1 MNPLPRLNHELKF
14 ETASSK
20 SLRSRKEVPEMLTL
34 YALVLTDSLHLPT
47 IIGYFNTRPAACQ
60 ARQSA
65 HAWLKGESQSV
76 ESLKCFSNAAMN
88 ILDQCRTAIE
98 KNPAHYVDLRVKPAD
113 DLSDPETTPF
123 RVYYETATG
132 DRHFT
137 VIETITDLT
146 ATRIVSHTVPNCT
159 VIVTAFPGE
168 YVETVGYTEVKSE
181 MLDALALHQPKPTAD
196 SLAEFA
202 KLAESG
208 TITRSQFE
216 TFAYH
221 AVNSP
226 LPNENFTDLNAL
238 ADTLRKALDEGT
250 QIIL

>member
-1 MNPLPRLNHELKF
+1 MLN
-14 ETASSK
+14 S
-20 SLRSRKEVPEMLTL
+20 L

-47 IIGYFNTRPAACQ
+47 IIGYFNTRPAASQ
-60 ARQSA
+60 AHQSA
-65 HAWLKGESQSV
+65 RAWLEGKSQSV
-76 ESLKCFSNAAMN
+76 ESLKCFSAAAMN
-88 ILDQCRTAIE
+88 ILDQCHTAIE
-98 KNPAHYVDLRVKPAD
+98 KNPAHYIDLRIRPVD

-137 VIETITDLT
+137 VMETVTDLT
-146 ATRIVSHTVPNCT
+146 ASRIVSHTVPDCT
-159 VIVTAFPGE
+159 VIVTAFPDE
-168 YVETVGYTEVKSE
+168 HVETVGYTEVKPE
-181 MLDALALHQPKPTAD
+181 MLDALALHQPKPTAS
-196 SLAEFA
+196 SLIEFA

-208 TITRSQFE
+208 TISRSQFE
-216 TFAYH
+216 TFAHH

>member
-1 MNPLPRLNHELKF
+1 MLN
-14 ETASSK
+14 S
-20 SLRSRKEVPEMLTL
+20 L
-34 YALVLTDSLHLPT
+34 YALILTDSLHLPT

-65 HAWLKGESQSV
+65 RAWLENESQSV
-76 ESLKCFSNAAMN
+76 EDLKCFSNAAVN
-88 ILDQCRTAIE
+88 VLDQCRTAIE
-98 KNPAHYVDLRVKPAD
+98 KNPAHYLDLRIRPAD
-113 DLSDPETTPF
+113 DLFDPETTPF

-137 VIETITDLT
+137 TLETITDLT

-159 VIVTAFPGE
+159 VIVTAFPDE
-168 YVETVGYTEVKSE
+168 HVETVGYTEVKPE

-196 SLAEFA
+196 SLIEFA
-202 KLAESG
+202 KLADSG

-216 TFAYH
+216 TFAHH

>member
-1 MNPLPRLNHELKF
+1 MLN
-14 ETASSK
+14 S
-20 SLRSRKEVPEMLTL
+20 L
-34 YALVLTDSLHLPT
+34 YALILTDSLHLST

-65 HAWLKGESQSV
+65 RAWLEDESQSI
-76 ESLKCFSNAAMN
+76 ESLKCFSAAAVN

-98 KNPAHYVDLRVKPAD
+98 KNPAHYVDLRIRPAD

-137 VIETITDLT
+137 VMEAITDLT
-146 ATRIVSHTVPNCT
+146 ASRIVSHTVPNCT
-159 VIVTAFPGE
+159 VIVTAFPDE
-168 YVETVGYTEVKSE
+168 HVETVGYTEVKPE

-196 SLAEFA
+196 SLIEFA
-202 KLAESG
+202 KLADSG

-216 TFAYH
+216 TFAHH

-238 ADTLRKALDEGT
+238 ANTLRKSLDEGT

>member
-1 MNPLPRLNHELKF
+1 
-14 ETASSK
+14 
-20 SLRSRKEVPEMLTL
+20 
-34 YALVLTDSLHLPT
+34 
-47 IIGYFNTRPAACQ
+47 
-60 ARQSA
+60 
-65 HAWLKGESQSV
+65 
-76 ESLKCFSNAAMN
+76 MN
-88 ILDQCRTAIE
+88 ILDQCCTAIE
-98 KNPAHYVDLRVKPAD
+98 KNPAHYIDLRVKPVD

-123 RVYYETATG
+123 RVYYETAAG
-132 DRHFT
+132 DRYFT
-137 VIETITDLT
+137 
-146 ATRIVSHTVPNCT
+146 
-159 VIVTAFPGE
+159 
-168 YVETVGYTEVKSE
+168 
-181 MLDALALHQPKPTAD
+181 KPTAA

>member
-1 MNPLPRLNHELKF
+1 MLN
-14 ETASSK
+14 S
-20 SLRSRKEVPEMLTL
+20 L

-65 HAWLKGESQSV
+65 RAWLEDEFRSV
-76 ESLKCFSNAAMN
+76 ESLNCFSNAAVN

-98 KNPAHYVDLRVKPAD
+98 KNPAHYVDLRVKPVD
-113 DLSDPETTPF
+113 DLSDFETTPF
-123 RVYYETATG
+123 RVYYETAAG

-137 VIETITDLT
+137 TLETITDLT
-146 ATRIVSHTVPNCT
+146 ASRIVSHTVPNCT
-159 VIVTAFPGE
+159 VIVTAFPDE
-168 YVETVGYTEVKSE
+168 HVETVGYTEVKPE
-181 MLDALALHQPKPTAD
+181 MLDALALHQPKPTAS
-196 SLAEFA
+196 SLIEFA

>member
-1 MNPLPRLNHELKF
+1 MLN
-14 ETASSK
+14 S
-20 SLRSRKEVPEMLTL
+20 L

-47 IIGYFNTRPAACQ
+47 IIGYFNTRTAACQ

-65 HAWLKGESQSV
+65 RAWLEDESQSV
-76 ESLKCFSNAAMN
+76 ESLKCFSAAAMN
-88 ILDQCRTAIE
+88 ILDQCCTAIE
-98 KNPAHYVDLRVKPAD
+98 KNPAHYIDLRIRPVD
-113 DLSDPETTPF
+113 DLSDPKTTPF

-137 VIETITDLT
+137 VMETVTDLT
-146 ATRIVSHTVPNCT
+146 ASRIVSHTVPDCT
-159 VIVTAFPGE
+159 VIVTAFPDE
-168 YVETVGYTEVKSE
+168 HVETVGYTEVKPE
-181 MLDALALHQPKPTAD
+181 MLDALALHQPKPTAS
-196 SLAEFA
+196 SLIEFA

-208 TITRSQFE
+208 TISRSQFE
-216 TFAYH
+216 TFAHH

>member
-1 MNPLPRLNHELKF
+1 MLN
-14 ETASSK
+14 S
-20 SLRSRKEVPEMLTL
+20 L

-65 HAWLKGESQSV
+65 HAWLKNESQSV
-76 ESLKCFSNAAMN
+76 EDLKCFSAAAVN
-88 ILDQCRTAIE
+88 ILDQCRAAIE
-98 KNPAHYVDLRVKPAD
+98 KNPAHYVDLRVKPVD

-137 VIETITDLT
+137 TLETITDLT
-146 ATRIVSHTVPNCT
+146 ASHIVSHTVPNCT
-159 VIVTAFPGE
+159 VIVTAFPDE
-168 YVETVGYTEVKSE
+168 HVETVGYTEVKPE
-181 MLDALALHQPKPTAD
+181 MLDALALHQPKPTAA
-196 SLAEFA
+196 SLIEFA
-202 KLAESG
+202 KLADSG

-216 TFAYH
+216 TFAHH

-238 ADTLRKALDEGT
+238 ANTLRKSLDEGT

>member
-1 MNPLPRLNHELKF
+1 MLN
-14 ETASSK
+14 S
-20 SLRSRKEVPEMLTL
+20 L
-34 YALVLTDSLHLPT
+34 YALILTDSLHLPT
-47 IIGYFNTRPAACQ
+47 IIGYFNTHPAASQ
-60 ARQSA
+60 ARHTA
-65 HAWLKGESQSV
+65 RAWLEDESQSV
-76 ESLKCFSNAAMN
+76 ESLKCLSAAAMN

-98 KNPAHYVDLRVKPAD
+98 KNPAHYIDLRIRPVD

-137 VIETITDLT
+137 VMETVADLT
-146 ATRIVSHTVPNCT
+146 ASRIVSHTVPDCT
-159 VIVTAFPGE
+159 VIVTAFPDE
-168 YVETVGYTEVKSE
+168 HIETVGYTEVKPE
-181 MLDALALHQPKPTAD
+181 MLDALALHQPKPTAS
-196 SLAEFA
+196 SLIEFA

-216 TFAYH
+216 TFAHH

>member
-1 MNPLPRLNHELKF
+1 MLN
-14 ETASSK
+14 S
-20 SLRSRKEVPEMLTL
+20 L
-34 YALVLTDSLHLPT
+34 YALILTDSLHMST

-65 HAWLKGESQSV
+65 RAWLEDESQSV
-76 ESLKCFSNAAMN
+76 ESLNCFSAAAMN

-98 KNPAHYVDLRVKPAD
+98 KNPAHYADLRVKPAD

-123 RVYYETATG
+123 HVYYETATG

-137 VIETITDLT
+137 VMEAITDLT
-146 ATRIVSHTVPNCT
+146 ASRIVSHTVPNCT
-159 VIVTAFPGE
+159 VIVTAFPDE
-168 YVETVGYTEVKSE
+168 HVETVGYTEVKPE

-196 SLAEFA
+196 SLIEFA
-202 KLAESG
+202 KLADSG

-216 TFAYH
+216 TFAHH

-226 LPNENFTDLNAL
+226 LPNENFTDLKAL
-238 ADTLRKALDEGT
+238 ANTLRKSLDEGT

>member
-1 MNPLPRLNHELKF
+1 MIN
-14 ETASSK
+14 S
-20 SLRSRKEVPEMLTL
+20 L
-34 YALVLTDSLHLPT
+34 YALTLTDSLHMPT
-47 IIGYFNTRPAACQ
+47 TIGYFNTRPAACQ

-65 HAWLKGESQSV
+65 RAWLEDESQSV

-88 ILDQCRTAIE
+88 VLDTCRTAIE
-98 KNPAHYVDLRVKPAD
+98 KNPAHYVDLRIRPVD
-113 DLSDPETTPF
+113 DLSDPETTQF
-123 RVYYETATG
+123 TVYYETATG

-137 VIETITDLT
+137 VLETVTDLC
-146 ATRIVSHTVPNCT
+146 ASRIVSHTVPNCKI
-159 VIVTAFPGE
+159 VVTAFPDE
-168 YVETVGYTEVKSE
+168 HVETVGYSEVQPE
-181 MLDALALHQPKPTAD
+181 MLDALAIHQPKPTAD
-196 SLAEFA
+196 SLIEFA

>member
-1 MNPLPRLNHELKF
+1 MSYNLW
-14 ETASSK
+14 S
-20 SLRSRKEVPEMLTL
+20 
-34 YALVLTDSLHLPT
+34 LVLTDSLHLPT
-47 IIGYFNTRPAACQ
+47 TIGYFNTRPAACQ

-65 HAWLKGESQSV
+65 RAWLDDEFRSV
-76 ESLKCFSNAAMN
+76 ESLNCFSNAAVN

-98 KNPAHYVDLRVKPAD
+98 KNPAHFVDLRVKPAD

-123 RVYYETATG
+123 RVYYETAAG

-137 VIETITDLT
+137 VLETVTDLA

-159 VIVTAFPGE
+159 VIVTAFPDE
-168 YVETVGYTEVKSE
+168 HVETVGYTEVKPE
-181 MLDALALHQPKPTAD
+181 MLDALALHQPKPTVD
-196 SLAEFA
+196 SLIEFA

-250 QIIL
+250 QILL

>member
-1 MNPLPRLNHELKF
+1 MLN
-14 ETASSK
+14 S
-20 SLRSRKEVPEMLTL
+20 L
-34 YALVLTDSLHLPT
+34 YALILTDSLHLPT
-47 IIGYFNTRPAACQ
+47 IIGYFNTRPAASQ

-65 HAWLKGESQSV
+65 RAWLEGESQSV
-76 ESLKCFSNAAMN
+76 ECLKCFFPAAMH
-88 ILDQCRTAIE
+88 ILYQCRTAIE
-98 KNPAHYVDLRVKPAD
+98 KNPAHYIDLSIRPVD

-137 VIETITDLT
+137 VMETVTDLT
-146 ATRIVSHTVPNCT
+146 ASRIVSHTVPDCT
-159 VIVTAFPGE
+159 VIVTAFPDE
-168 YVETVGYTEVKSE
+168 HVETVGYTEVKPE
-181 MLDALALHQPKPTAD
+181 MLDALALHQPKPTAS
-196 SLAEFA
+196 SLIEFA

>member
-1 MNPLPRLNHELKF
+1 MLN
-14 ETASSK
+14 S
-20 SLRSRKEVPEMLTL
+20 L
-34 YALVLTDSLHLPT
+34 YALILTDSLHLST

-65 HAWLKGESQSV
+65 RAWLEDESQSV
-76 ESLKCFSNAAMN
+76 ESLECFSNAAMN

-132 DRHFT
+132 DRYFT
-137 VIETITDLT
+137 TLETVTDRC
-146 ATRIVSHTVPNCT
+146 ASRIVSNTIPNCNF
-159 VIVTAFPGE
+159 VLVAFPDE
-168 YVETVGYTEVKSE
+168 HVETVGYTEVKPE

-216 TFAYH
+216 TFAHH

-226 LPNENFTDLNAL
+226 LPNENFTYLKAL
-238 ADTLRKALDEGT
+238 ADILRKALDEGT

>member
-1 MNPLPRLNHELKF
+1 MLN
-14 ETASSK
+14 S
-20 SLRSRKEVPEMLTL
+20 L
-34 YALVLTDSLHLPT
+34 YALILTDSLHLPT

-76 ESLKCFSNAAMN
+76 ESLNCFSNAAMN

-168 YVETVGYTEVKSE
+168 YVETVGYTEVKPE
-181 MLDALALHQPKPTAD
+181 MLDALALHQPKPTAA

-208 TITRSQFE
+208 IITRSQFE

-226 LPNENFTDLNAL
+226 LPNENSADLKAT

>member
-1 MNPLPRLNHELKF
+1 MLN
-14 ETASSK
+14 S
-20 SLRSRKEVPEMLTL
+20 L
-34 YALVLTDSLHLPT
+34 YALILTDSLHLPT

-65 HAWLKGESQSV
+65 RAWLEGESQSV
-76 ESLKCFSNAAMN
+76 EDLKCFSNAAMN
-88 ILDQCRTAIE
+88 ILDQCCTAIE
-98 KNPAHYVDLRVKPAD
+98 KNPAHYIDLRVKPVD

-123 RVYYETATG
+123 RVYYETAAG
-132 DRHFT
+132 DRYFT
-137 VIETITDLT
+137 VMETVTDLC
-146 ATRIVSHTVPNCT
+146 ASRIVSHTIPNCT
-159 VIVTAFPGE
+159 VIVTAFPDE
-168 YVETVGYTEVKSE
+168 HVETVGYTEVKPE

-208 TITRSQFE
+208 TISRSQFE

>member
-1 MNPLPRLNHELKF
+1 MLN
-14 ETASSK
+14 S
-20 SLRSRKEVPEMLTL
+20 L
-34 YALVLTDSLHLPT
+34 YALILTDSLHLPT
-47 IIGYFNTRPAACQ
+47 IIGYFNTRPAASQ

-65 HAWLKGESQSV
+65 RAWLEGESQSV
-76 ESLKCFSNAAMN
+76 ECLKCFFPAAMH
-88 ILDQCRTAIE
+88 ILYQCRTAIE
-98 KNPAHYVDLRVKPAD
+98 KNPAHYIDLRIRPVD

-137 VIETITDLT
+137 VMETVTDLT
-146 ATRIVSHTVPNCT
+146 ASRIVSHTVPDCT
-159 VIVTAFPGE
+159 VIVTAFPDE
-168 YVETVGYTEVKSE
+168 HIETVGYTEVKPE
-181 MLDALALHQPKPTAD
+181 MLDALALHQPKPTAS
-196 SLAEFA
+196 SLIEFA

>member
-1 MNPLPRLNHELKF
+1 MLN
-14 ETASSK
+14 S
-20 SLRSRKEVPEMLTL
+20 L
-34 YALVLTDSLHLPT
+34 YALILTDSLHLPT
-47 IIGYFNTRPAACQ
+47 IIGYFNTRPAASQ

-65 HAWLKGESQSV
+65 RAWLEGESQSV
-76 ESLKCFSNAAMN
+76 ECLKCFFPAAMH
-88 ILDQCRTAIE
+88 ILYQCRTAIE
-98 KNPAHYVDLRVKPAD
+98 KNPAHYIDMRIRPVD

-137 VIETITDLT
+137 VMKAVTDL
-146 ATRIVSHTVPNCT
+146 AASRIVSHTVPNCT
-159 VIVTAFPGE
+159 VIVTAFPDE
-168 YVETVGYTEVKSE
+168 HIETVGYTEVKPE
-181 MLDALALHQPKPTAD
+181 MLDALALHQPKPTAS
-196 SLAEFA
+196 SLIEFA

-216 TFAYH
+216 TFAHH

>member
-1 MNPLPRLNHELKF
+1 MLN
-14 ETASSK
+14 S
-20 SLRSRKEVPEMLTL
+20 L
-34 YALVLTDSLHLPT
+34 YALILTDSLHLPT
-47 IIGYFNTRPAACQ
+47 IIGYFNTHPAASQ

-65 HAWLKGESQSV
+65 RAWLEDESQSV
-76 ESLKCFSNAAMN
+76 ECLKCFSAAAMN

-98 KNPAHYVDLRVKPAD
+98 KNPAHYIDLRIRPVD

-137 VIETITDLT
+137 VMETVTDLT
-146 ATRIVSHTVPNCT
+146 ASRIVSHTVPNCT
-159 VIVTAFPGE
+159 VIVTAFPDE
-168 YVETVGYTEVKSE
+168 HVETVGYTEVKPE
-181 MLDALALHQPKPTAD
+181 MLDALALHQPKPTAS
-196 SLAEFA
+196 SLIEFA

-216 TFAYH
+216 TFAHH

>member
-1 MNPLPRLNHELKF
+1 MLN
-14 ETASSK
+14 S
-20 SLRSRKEVPEMLTL
+20 L
-34 YALVLTDSLHLPT
+34 YALILTDSLHLPT

-65 HAWLKGESQSV
+65 RAWLEDESQSV
-76 ESLKCFSNAAMN
+76 ESLKCFSAAAMN

-98 KNPAHYVDLRVKPAD
+98 KNPAHYVDLRVKPVD

-137 VIETITDLT
+137 TLETITDLT
-146 ATRIVSHTVPNCT
+146 ASRIVSHTVPNCT
-159 VIVTAFPGE
+159 VIVTAFPDE
-168 YVETVGYTEVKSE
+168 HVETVGYTEVKPE
-181 MLDALALHQPKPTAD
+181 MLDALALHQPKPTAA
-196 SLAEFA
+196 SLIEFA
-202 KLAESG
+202 KLADSG

-216 TFAYH
+216 TFAHH

-226 LPNENFTDLNAL
+226 LPNENFMDLNAL

>member
-1 MNPLPRLNHELKF
+1 MLN
-14 ETASSK
+14 S
-20 SLRSRKEVPEMLTL
+20 L
-34 YALVLTDSLHLPT
+34 YALILTDSLHLPT
-47 IIGYFNTRPAACQ
+47 IIGYFNTRPAASQ

-65 HAWLKGESQSV
+65 RAWLEDESQSV
-76 ESLKCFSNAAMN
+76 ESLKCFSAAAMN

-98 KNPAHYVDLRVKPAD
+98 KNPAHYIDLRIRPVD

-137 VIETITDLT
+137 VMKAVTDL
-146 ATRIVSHTVPNCT
+146 AASRIVSHTVPNCT
-159 VIVTAFPGE
+159 VIVTAFPDE
-168 YVETVGYTEVKSE
+168 HIETVGYTEVKPE
-181 MLDALALHQPKPTAD
+181 MLDALALHQPKPTAS
-196 SLAEFA
+196 SLIEFA

-216 TFAYH
+216 TFAYY

>member
-1 MNPLPRLNHELKF
+1 MLN
-14 ETASSK
+14 S
-20 SLRSRKEVPEMLTL
+20 L
-34 YALVLTDSLHLPT
+34 YALILTDSLHLPT
-47 IIGYFNTRPAACQ
+47 IIGYFNTRPAASQ

-65 HAWLKGESQSV
+65 RAWLEDESQSV
-76 ESLKCFSNAAMN
+76 ESLKWCSAAAMN

-98 KNPAHYVDLRVKPAD
+98 KNPAHYIDLRIRPVD

-137 VIETITDLT
+137 VMETVTDL
-146 ATRIVSHTVPNCT
+146 AASRIVSHTVPNCT
-159 VIVTAFPGE
+159 VIVTAFPDE
-168 YVETVGYTEVKSE
+168 HIETVGYTEVKPE
-181 MLDALALHQPKPTAD
+181 MLDALALHQPKPTAS
-196 SLAEFA
+196 SLIEFA

-216 TFAYH
+216 TFAHH

-238 ADTLRKALDEGT
+238 VDTLRKALDEGT

>member
-1 MNPLPRLNHELKF
+1 MLN
-14 ETASSK
+14 S
-20 SLRSRKEVPEMLTL
+20 L
-34 YALVLTDSLHLPT
+34 YALILTDSLHLPT
-47 IIGYFNTRPAACQ
+47 IIGYFNTRPAASQ
-60 ARQSA
+60 AHQSA
-65 HAWLKGESQSV
+65 RAWLEGESQSV
-76 ESLKCFSNAAMN
+76 ECLKCFFPAAMH
-88 ILDQCRTAIE
+88 ILYQCRTAIE
-98 KNPAHYVDLRVKPAD
+98 KNPAHYIDMRIRPVD

-137 VIETITDLT
+137 VMETVTDLT
-146 ATRIVSHTVPNCT
+146 ASRIVSHTVPDCT
-159 VIVTAFPGE
+159 VIVTAFPDE
-168 YVETVGYTEVKSE
+168 HVETVGYTEVKPE
-181 MLDALALHQPKPTAD
+181 MLDALALHQPKPTAS
-196 SLAEFA
+196 SLIEFA